1 MVFQSLGLSIHF
13 PLFKNLL
20 RDALRPV
27 GVKSSLIRSLHKQV
41 VVQNRGALTEFLEP
55 EQLALS
61 KAGGSKLVH
70 QVRMMSEKNP
80 SMVFV
85 KVDMRNAHNEVS
97 RASVLEALERE
108 DTLRHLSWHVATCQA
123 SHTGLESGGRIWGWA
138 GEGQS
143 QGDPE
148 ASGLF
153 SVSWH
158 LDVRELNAALA
169 RFGNDDGYLIGPSA
183 ILFPVLERF
192 AANVMTR
199 CLLHL
204 QVTKT
209 EVFTWSGQLPSQALR
224 PPRTWPGLASW

>member
-1 MVFQSLGLSIHF
+1 MGSVSTF

-61 KAGGSKLVH
+61 KAGGAKLVH
-70 QVRMMSEKNP
+70 QVRMFSEQNP
-80 SMVFV
+80 EMVVV
-85 KVDMRNAHNEVS
+85 KVDMKNAHNEVS

-108 DTLRHLSWHVATCQA
+108 HTLRHLSWHVATCQA
-123 SHTGLESGGRIWGWA
+123 SHTGLESDGKIWGWA

-169 RFGNDDGYLIGPSA
+169 AHGGFARFGNDDGYLVGPQA
-183 ILFPVLERF
+183 ILFPALERF
-192 AANVMTR
+192 AANVMAR

-209 EVFTWSGQLPSQALR
+209 EVFTWSG
-224 PPRTWPGLASW
+224 